1 MSVLIRTDSHVLLF
15 TINDIAESAASNL
28 HHLCQAL
35 YGPPQHQAKRHHSCP
50 EGSAWGS
57 HPCRM
62 AGGGK
67 RREDFQIGKWCA
79 DTIRVTHPQLL
90 SAVLLAISTLEFSI
104 TYINHWIFC
113 FSVFWVYLYETLLV
127 LFWPVWPVF
136 FWNGH
141 SVCLSVFKASSL
153 NINIYWQNR
162 KERFLLSNC
171 IKERFALTG
180 GLCFKLPEL
189 K

>member
-1 MSVLIRTDSHVLLF
+1 MILNLCKHMQKHLITRISQSEMSVLIRTDSHVLLF
-15 TINDIAESAASNL
+15 TINNIAESAASNL

-57 HPCRM
+57 YPCRTAGG

-67 RREDFQIGKWCA
+67 RREHFQIGKWCT

-90 SAVLLAISTLEFSI
+90 SAVLLAISTLELSI

-113 FSVFWVYLYETLLV
+113 FSVVWVYLYETVLV
-127 LFWPVWPVF
+127 LFWSVLKWPF
-136 FWNGH
+136 
-141 SVCLSVFKASSL
+141 SL
-153 NINIYWQNR
+153 
-162 KERFLLSNC
+162 FVSH
-171 IKERFALTG
+171 
-180 GLCFKLPEL
+180 
-189 K
+189 